1 MVRLINRH
9 KGPLGLPGAG
19 IIPHKGSIA
28 IEDGAWLV
36 LRRHPIV
43 ARWLSAGVIAV
54 KEDAEDAAPVVEP
67 VSGPEAPTASD
78 VLKMASDG
86 TPFPTFKSAA
96 SKLLGD
102 ATPSTKVEIIEALE
116 AFGKPAPANGWG

>member
-19 IIPHKGSIA
+19 IIPHKGSIV
-28 IEDGAWLV
+28 IEDGAWLM
-36 LRRHPIV
+36 LRRHSIV

-54 KEDAEDAAPVVEP
+54 KEDAEDAAPSAAP
-67 VSGPEAPTASD
+67 VIEGAPTASD

-86 TPFPTFKSAA
+86 TPFPTFKAAA